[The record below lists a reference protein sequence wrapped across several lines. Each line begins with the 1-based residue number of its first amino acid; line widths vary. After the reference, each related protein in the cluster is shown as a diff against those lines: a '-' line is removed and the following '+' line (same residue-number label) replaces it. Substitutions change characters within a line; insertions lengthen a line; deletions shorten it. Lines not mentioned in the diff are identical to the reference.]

1 MIWFPRKLLLKFTA
15 KFFSPHDSS
24 KNGEQWS
31 TVFLAQAN
39 SSRETLF
46 ASKFNDS
53 TPIQYSHFD
62 FSNANEDGSNIAKVY
77 REDIAML
84 NDMKKIFEV
93 DDVEGILKEV
103 P

>member
-1 MIWFPRKLLLKFTA
+1 MKFTA

-24 KNGEQWS
+24 QKGEKWS
-31 TVFLAQAN
+31 TVFLAQSN

-62 FSNANEDGSNIAKVY
+62 FSNANEDGSYIAKVY

-84 NDMKKIFEV
+84 HDMKEMFEV
-93 DDVEGILKEV
+93 DDVAGM
-103 P
+103 